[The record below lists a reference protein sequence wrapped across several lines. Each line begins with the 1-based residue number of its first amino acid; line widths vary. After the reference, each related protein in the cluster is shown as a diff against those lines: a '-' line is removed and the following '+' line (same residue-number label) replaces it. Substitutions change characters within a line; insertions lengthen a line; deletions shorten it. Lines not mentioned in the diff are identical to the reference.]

1 MRELAVKYTLP
12 SSFIPKTTVSLSAFA
27 RNILLWT
34 ELDNFDPEASQ
45 GTRNMTGG
53 FERFS
58 VPQTKSFGFGVEVK
72 F

>member
-1 MRELAVKYTLP
+1 LSYQLP
-12 SSFIPKTTVSLSAFA
+12 KNWIPKVGVSLSAFA
-27 RNILLWT
+27 RNILLWS

-45 GTRNMTGG
+45 GTGNMTGG

-58 VPQTKSFGFGVEVK
+58 MPQTKSFGFGIEVK